1 MTREQGQD
9 QAVRGSRPA
18 LSLRRRTRALGW
30 AVGVVLALLATAA
43 CSGVRELPADPAVDL
58 EAGAITQIQS
68 EWSHLIEGS
77 EAKDPAHVAVLA
89 SAFYFASAGIVV
101 LSPPD
106 PAHQLSAASL
116 AIALGVPVLVTGTA
130 SDPEVVAELERLDT
144 HTVLVMGDALVPE
157 LSEDRPYLRAVEAPD
172 SIEGLQVV
180 INKEIAESIPV
191 PPGTQVLA
199 LAALQPPFE
208 ELLVLGTDSGSSASS
223 DATATESS
231 SPDSGL
237 SELAGLP
244 PYQPTVRVSGAVV
257 LTDGDLA
264 QVAAIGTA
272 RAAGASVVVVPQTG
286 LNATPATIT
295 QFSALQP
302 TSVLGLGSVGEPD
315 TFGYWSAV
323 AATGVQVPG
332 GGQEILPEKLYIG
345 LRGTPNAPELG
356 GLGQQDV
363 PATMNRLAALA
374 SQYQSSGQT
383 TIPSAQLLTTIASTS
398 AGNSGDYS
406 SASTVASL
414 FPFVQAA
421 TESGVSVQLSFQPG
435 RATFLS
441 QVQQYEELLDFPNVG
456 VTLEPTWR
464 VGPGELP
471 GSQAGS
477 VSASEINEVEVWL
490 TQFVRERSLPPKFLV
505 VQAPNTSSVREPE
518 LLSSSGPQVE
528 VVIEVDGVSAV
539 SFDPALPVDP
549 LAPPV
554 VSAATVWESA
564 TASGWGTSWAWLQP
578 ATAIAPAELL
588 GLDPTPVMITYR

>member
-1 MTREQGQD
+1 MRREQGRD
-9 QAVRGSRPA
+9 RAVHGSRPA
-18 LSLRRRTRALGW
+18 LSASRRSRGLGW
-30 AVGVVLALLATAA
+30 AAGLVLALFATAA
-43 CSGVRELPADPAVDL
+43 CSGARELPADPAVDL
-58 EAGAITQIQS
+58 EAGAVTQIQS
-68 EWSHLIEGS
+68 EWSHLIGGT
-77 EAKDPAHVAVLA
+77 EAQDSAHLAVLA
-89 SAFYFASAGIVV
+89 SEFYFASAGIVV

-106 PAHQLSAASL
+106 PGHELSAASL
-116 AIALGVPVLVTGTA
+116 AIALGFPVLVTGTA
-130 SDPEVVAELERLDT
+130 SDAEVVSELERLDT

-180 INKEIAESIPV
+180 INQEIAESIPV

-208 ELLVLGTDSGSSASS
+208 ELLVLGAENGGAASA

-244 PYQPTVRVSGAVV
+244 PYQPTERVSGAVV
-257 LTDGDLA
+257 LSDGDLA

-286 LNATPATIT
+286 LNATPGAIA
-295 QFSALQP
+295 QFSSLQP
-302 TSVLGLGSVGEPD
+302 TSVLGLGYVGEPD
-315 TFGYWSAV
+315 AFAYWSAV

-332 GGQEILPEKLYIG
+332 GGQEILPEKLYVG

-374 SQYQSSGQT
+374 TQYQGSGHT

-398 AGNSGDYS
+398 AGSSGDYS
-406 SASTVASL
+406 SASTVVSL
-414 FPFVQAA
+414 LPFVQAA
-421 TESGVSVQLSFQPG
+421 VESGVSVQLSFQPG

-464 VGPGELP
+464 VGPGESP

-477 VSASEINEVEVWL
+477 VSASEVNEVEVWL
-490 TQFVRERSLPPKFLV
+490 TEFVRERSLPPKFLV
-505 VQAPNTSSVREPE
+505 IQAPSTSSVREPE
-518 LLSSSGPQVE
+518 LLHSSGPQVE

-539 SFDPALPVDP
+539 TLDPTLPVDP
-549 LAPPV
+549 SAPPIV
-554 VSAATVWESA
+554 TATTVWEAA